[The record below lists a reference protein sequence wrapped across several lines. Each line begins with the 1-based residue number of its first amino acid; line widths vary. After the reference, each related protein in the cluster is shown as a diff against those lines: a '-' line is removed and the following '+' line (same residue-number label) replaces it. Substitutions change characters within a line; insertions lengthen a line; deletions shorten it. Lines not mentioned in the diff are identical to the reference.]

1 MMKVIYVLNGCVALG
16 IQSSRPDGWDDFPGC
31 AVGNRTAGVR
41 VEDLATFAI
50 CGRGEEK
57 SL

>member
-1 MMKVIYVLNGCVALG
+1 MALG
-16 IQSSRPDGWDDFPGC
+16 IYASRPDGWDNFPSR
-31 AVGNRTAGVR
+31 AIGNRTAGVR
-41 VEDLATFAI
+41 VQDLATFVI